1 MAFMFDPISIM
12 GCEVAA
18 GMFKNDLSYFS
29 WVMVRIVHCDS
40 FQIEPKLDV
49 LFHVVVVGI
58 GVTAV
63 VGLATVVAALCNG
76 VAMAAFV
83 NVIAL
88 VVVMVDVVVVV
99 VALVVVVFVVVVV
112 VVALVV
118 VVIVVV
124 AVLLVVLW
132 AAKMNTKLVYL
143 CF

>member
-1 MAFMFDPISIM
+1 
-12 GCEVAA
+12 
-18 GMFKNDLSYFS
+18 
-29 WVMVRIVHCDS
+29 MVRIVHCDS
-40 FQIEPKLDV
+40 FQIEPKLGV
-49 LFHVVVVGI
+49 LFHVDVVGI

-99 VALVVVVFVVVVV
+99 VVALVVVVIVVVVV
-112 VVALVV
+112 VIALVV

-124 AVLLVVLW
+124 AVLLVVVW
-132 AAKMNTKLVYL
+132 AAKINTKLVYL